1 MTLFLM
7 FARHSPENCP
17 GFNEKAAKAYKA
29 LFDNVE
35 ELLKKH
41 GIRQVGGWMVPPE
54 HLAVA
59 VYDAPSLEAFQ
70 KVSMEPEIL
79 AMSEFSTNEYKI
91 AISFDEMEQML
102 QRPK

>member
-7 FARHSPENCP
+7 FAKHSPENCP
-17 GFNEKAAKAYKA
+17 GFNEKAAKAYKDM
-29 LFDNVE
+29 FDNME
-35 ELLKKH
+35 ALLKKH
-41 GIRQVGGWMVPPE
+41 GIRLVGGWIVPPE

-59 VYDAPSLEAFQ
+59 VYDTPSLEAFQ

-91 AISFDEMEQML
+91 AISFEEQAQML